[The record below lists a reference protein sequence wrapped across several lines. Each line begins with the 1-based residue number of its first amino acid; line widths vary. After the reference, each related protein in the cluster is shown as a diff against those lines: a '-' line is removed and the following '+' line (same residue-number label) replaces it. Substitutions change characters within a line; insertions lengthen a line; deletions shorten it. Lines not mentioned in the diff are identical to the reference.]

1 MSHSSRYARSRPPP
15 KVYSEPQ
22 LNFLK
27 SYLPEY
33 ERRSLG
39 PVRGDAKKFALERA
53 TDFIARF
60 GIPEDSDPGEDG
72 DRDARFRA
80 TLYNWYKNTVGRNR
94 RKAEGRPRSARKA
107 AEKATDLARWAQSTS
122 SGTSA
127 INGTYSNPDTS
138 SSPTIGSFS
147 HEEATPAVTPSPTV
161 PARIPVQ
168 YSVPSTL
175 ANALQPSPSPP
186 PPHIPPAHVTV
197 TTLRDAFLSNVDAP
211 LLASHIQTF
220 VLSNPSPLALKPII
234 AALFQAISTEWDT
247 KKTTP
252 NSLLTR
258 FLGAATYFTSAI
270 RHSGVSGPIAGA
282 RALQMQIRKS
292 AKWVSTPTLNPRSV
306 SAAAPSSSS
315 ASTSSMSL
323 ELQRITVDRAR
334 RKDHIQWARIHAA
347 ALEVGVFTFGFE
359 LRNSGVDSTYDYAE
373 SRVFSTLVAQDALWE
388 EDEVEWVAGALVL
401 QALIRTSMRG
411 NQRQRKLY
419 EDLLVNYE
427 ERWKEMKDEARQALV
442 TVGPAIFFAICM
454 LIVVQDALLAAKA
467 DLARLSI

>member
-1 MSHSSRYARSRPPP
+1 MRYYRSG
-15 KVYSEPQ
+15 VFY
-22 LNFLK
+22 
-27 SYLPEY
+27 
-33 ERRSLG
+33 
-39 PVRGDAKKFALERA
+39 
-53 TDFIARF
+53 
-60 GIPEDSDPGEDG
+60 
-72 DRDARFRA
+72 
-80 TLYNWYKNTVGRNR
+80 R
-94 RKAEGRPRSARKA
+94 RKAEGKPRSARKA
-107 AEKATDLARWAQSTS
+107 AEKGAATELARWAQSTS
-122 SGTSA
+122 SGASA

-147 HEEATPAVTPSPTV
+147 HEETPAVTPSPTV

-168 YSVPSTL
+168 YSVQSTL

-197 TTLRDAFLSNVDAP
+197 TTLRDALLSNIDAP

-220 VLSNPSPLALKPII
+220 VLSNPSPLALKPIV

-252 NSLLTR
+252 NGLLTR

-270 RHSGVSGPIAGA
+270 RHAGVSGPMAGA
-282 RALQMQIRKS
+282 RALQIQIRKY
-292 AKWVSTPTLNPRSV
+292 AKWVPTPVPNPRSA

-315 ASTSSMSL
+315 AGTSSMSL
-323 ELQRITVDRAR
+323 ELHRITVDRAR

-359 LRNSGVDSTYDYAE
+359 LRNSGVDSAYDYGE

-388 EDEVEWVAGALVL
+388 EDEVEWVAGALIL

-411 NQRQRKLY
+411 EQGQGQRKLY
-419 EDLLVNYE
+419 EELLVNYE

-442 TVGPAIFFAICM
+442 T
-454 LIVVQDALLAAKA
+454 DALLAAKA
-467 DLARLSI
+467 DLIRLSV